1 MKLTNK
7 LILLTGA
14 SGGIGQAI
22 ARRLARR
29 GVRLIL
35 VGRSAQR
42 LNHLAREINL
52 RASGGFV
59 LVADIT
65 TPAGLD
71 VIRTALMALQE
82 PLDGLINCAG
92 INVFSFLADMEV
104 KDIEQLVAVN
114 VTAPLL
120 LTRMVLPFLSRVDSR
135 IVNLGSS
142 FGGLGY
148 PGYSVYCASKFAL
161 RGFSEALRREL
172 GDSHIQVAYLA
183 PRATQT
189 DLNSATVNAMNEELG
204 NAVDSPEVV
213 AGALE
218 KMLSAKRM
226 RDQNIGWP
234 ERFFLRINSVLPQI
248 VDLALRGQLPAI
260 RRFAQSGKANDLP
273 ATPNR
278 ISL

>member
-1 MKLTNK
+1 MKLSNK

-22 ARRLARR
+22 ARRLAKR

-42 LNHLAREINL
+42 LNHLARELNL
-52 RASGGFV
+52 RAGGGFV
-59 LVADIT
+59 LSADFT
-65 TPAGLD
+65 TSAGLD
-71 VIRTALMALQE
+71 IIRTALMALQE

-92 INVFSFLADMEV
+92 VNAFSWLQDTETHE
-104 KDIEQLVAVN
+104 IERLIATN

-120 LTRMVLPFLSRVDSR
+120 LTRLVLPFMNPVDGR

-142 FGGLGY
+142 FGSLGY

-172 GDSHIQVAYLA
+172 GDSPIQVAYLA

-189 DLNSATVNAMNEELG
+189 DLNSATVNAMNQALG
-204 NAVDSPEVV
+204 NAVDAPEVV
-213 AGALE
+213 AAELE
-218 KMLSAKRM
+218 KMLTATHMYDRY
-226 RDQNIGWP
+226 IGWP
-234 ERFFLRINSVLPQI
+234 ERLFLWINSLLPGVI
-248 VDLALRGQLPAI
+248 DLALRNQLPVI
-260 RRFAQSGKANDLP
+260 RRFAQAGNAKALP
-273 ATPNR
+273 TTSTH
-278 ISL
+278 SL

>member
-22 ARRLARR
+22 ARHLARR

-172 GDSHIQVAYLA
+172 ADSHIQVAYLA

-248 VDLALRGQLPAI
+248 IDLALRSQLPAI
-260 RRFAQSGKANDLP
+260 RRFAQSDKANDLP